1 MTNQYGTVES
11 GGPTM
16 TLNDYRVSGY
26 TTEAKSPSTGS
37 LIVASGLVLGVL
49 AVDADVFF
57 DSLSTKTPA
66 TASTSTST
74 APGKVSTPPPTASAP
89 AAPPQPAR
97 RSPLAT
103 PAPAAQG

>member
-37 LIVASGLVLGVL
+37 LIVASVLRLGVL
-49 AVDADVFF
+49 AVDAYVFF
-57 DSLSTKTPA
+57 DSLSTQMSD
-66 TASTSTST
+66 TASTST
-74 APGKVSTPPPTASAP
+74 APGNLPTPPAI
-89 AAPPQPAR
+89 AR
-97 RSPLAT
+97 RSS
-103 PAPAAQG
+103 APSVPRLRSPIAKH